1 MPTPTSVAS
10 TTASSVRCA
19 GPVDRLHH
27 APDREGAGA
36 EESGIVSVTIHDTAA
51 AVSVGTRY
59 GAFDYTDILSMLL
72 VDGSVRIVGKA
83 YRLHHKSAR
92 KGGLLY

>member
-1 MPTPTSVAS
+1 M
-10 TTASSVRCA
+10 
-19 GPVDRLHH
+19 DRLHH

-59 GAFDYTDILSMLL
+59 GAFEYTDILPMLL
-72 VDGSVRIVGKA
+72 VDGSVRIVPKA
-83 YRLHHKSAR
+83 YRQHRKSAR